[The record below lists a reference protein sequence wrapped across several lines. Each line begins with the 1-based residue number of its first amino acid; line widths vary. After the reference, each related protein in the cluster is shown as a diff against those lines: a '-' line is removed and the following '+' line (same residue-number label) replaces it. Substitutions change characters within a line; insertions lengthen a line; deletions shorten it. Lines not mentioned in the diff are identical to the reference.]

1 MKEEKTLA
9 EQVEELRDSTED
21 TSAEFYVL
29 NTLLV
34 AIEDGRVDELEAAIT
49 PLVEQWLEESL
60 GAEDVL
66 AMWRE
71 TVP

>member
-1 MKEEKTLA
+1 MKQTQSLA
-9 EQVEELRDSTED
+9 ARLEALRDSIDD
-21 TSAEFYVL
+21 TTPEHYIL
-29 NTLLV
+29 NTLLI

-49 PLVEQWLEESL
+49 PLVERWLEESL